1 MKVMDLLVMGN
12 KQRTSEPTAANK
24 TSSRS
29 HAILQ
34 VRLKRFFGLLEGMI
48 IMPRSITLDSPVYL
62 KHFGKGDK
70 EQNVPPA

>member
-34 VRLKRFFGLLEGMI
+34 VGDFFGLLEETTCCCL
-48 IMPRSITLDSPVYL
+48 SHWIT
-62 KHFGKGDK
+62 
-70 EQNVPPA
+70 Q

>member
-34 VRLKRFFGLLEGMI
+34 VRVKRFFGLLEGTI
-48 IMPRSITLDSPVYL
+48 CQGLSRWILQSVPALFYL
-62 KHFGKGDK
+62 L
-70 EQNVPPA
+70 V

>member
-1 MKVMDLLVMGN
+1 VQAKKTSEVMDLLVMGN

-34 VRLKRFFGLLEGMI
+34 V
-48 IMPRSITLDSPVYL
+48 SS
-62 KHFGKGDK
+62 
-70 EQNVPPA
+70 

>member
-34 VRLKRFFGLLEGMI
+34 VGDFFGLLDFYLTGLSSDSVLVNI
-48 IMPRSITLDSPVYL
+48 IPRSCLITLM
-62 KHFGKGDK
+62 GT
-70 EQNVPPA
+70 

>member
-34 VRLKRFFGLLEGMI
+34 VRLKRFFGSSEGTI
-48 IMPRSITLDSPVYL
+48 CQGLYL
-62 KHFGKGDK
+62 KHFGKGEK
-70 EQNVPPA
+70 QQSMPALLHLLV

>member
-34 VRLKRFFGLLEGMI
+34 VRD
-48 IMPRSITLDSPVYL
+48 SLDS
-62 KHFGKGDK
+62 
-70 EQNVPPA
+70 

>member
-1 MKVMDLLVMGN
+1 MDLLMMGN

-34 VRLKRFFGLLEGMI
+34 VGTKMLY
-48 IMPRSITLDSPVYL
+48 VVHY
-62 KHFGKGDK
+62 
-70 EQNVPPA
+70 

>member
-34 VRLKRFFGLLEGMI
+34 MRLKRFFGLLEGMI
-48 IMPRSITLDSPVYL
+48 YQGLSHWILQYT
-62 KHFGKGDK
+62 
-70 EQNVPPA
+70 

>member
-1 MKVMDLLVMGN
+1 MDLLVMGN

-34 VRLKRFFGLLEGMI
+34 VRLERLFGLSEETI
-48 IMPRSITLDSPVYL
+48 C
-62 KHFGKGDK
+62 
-70 EQNVPPA
+70 